1 MASWKKVLV
10 SGSSID
16 VAGITLG
23 GTAISS
29 TAAELN
35 LLDGVSGLVQ
45 ADFTKL
51 AAVDATAAELN
62 IMDGG
67 TSATSTT
74 IVNADRVVVN
84 DNGTMKQ
91 VAVTDLD
98 TYFSATT
105 KTLTNKTINADQLS
119 GTVANARLDAQLQ
132 DVAGLAVTDGGVII
146 GDGSNFVLETGATL
160 RTSLGLGT
168 GNDVQH
174 AEITGSDA
182 LFSGTVTANAFAGDG
197 SGLTGVSAGSLDIDN
212 FTELDATPHAT
223 QDEFLISDNGTEKR
237 VSMTNVANGAF
248 ALVSGDAT
256 IAAGGALTIGNDK
269 VTNAKL
275 ANIAQG
281 SVKVGGSSNAPT
293 DLDASGDGKILVG
306 DGTDVNSVS
315 VSGDITLANNGAVA
329 IASGVVVNAD
339 INSSAAIA
347 YSKLAALSSG
357 NILVGNGSNVAT
369 SVAMSGDVG
378 IANNGAT
385 TIADGAVDTAQL
397 AADAVTAAKIEDD
410 AISGEHLDVTAI
422 TDQTDLGNAFADADT
437 LLVYDASGTALAEG
451 TVKNLAN
458 YMQNE
463 LTFTSNTDVDVSVSN
478 LKTRL
483 ASNLGDVTIGDA
495 NDNVTILGNLTVS
508 GTKTELQT
516 ANLNVE
522 DQFILL
528 DSGSGGGTD
537 TGIIFGGSADT
548 ANSGYALGWDDSAG
562 VFGISAEIASD
573 ATSLGTLSGKLGYIE
588 TSTAVPSSAPT
599 RQGVGSIH
607 VKTDDET
614 IWIYS

>member
-35 LLDGVSGLVQ
+35 LLDGVSGLVK
-45 ADFTKL
+45 ADLTKL

-74 IVNADRVVVN
+74 IADADRVVVN

-98 TYFSATT
+98 TYFSATS
-105 KTLTNKTINADQLS
+105 KTLTNKTINASQLS

-132 DVAGLAVTDGGVII
+132 DVAALAVTDGGVIV

-168 GNDVQH
+168 GNNVQH

-182 LFSGTVTANAFAGDG
+182 LFSGTITANAFSGDG

-212 FTELDATPHAT
+212 FSELTSTPHAT

-237 VSMTNVANGAF
+237 VNMTRVANGAF

-256 IAAGGALTIGNDK
+256 IAAGGALTIGAGVVENSMLADDA
-269 VTNAKL
+269 VGADELAANA
-275 ANIAQG
+275 
-281 SVKVGGSSNAPT
+281 
-293 DLDASGDGKILVG
+293 
-306 DGTDVNSVS
+306 
-315 VSGDITLANNGAVA
+315 
-329 IASGVVVNAD
+329 VVNASVAS
-339 INSSAAIA
+339 NAAIA

-369 SVAMSGDVG
+369 SVAMSGDVT

-463 LTFTSNTDVDVSVSN
+463 LTFTTNTNTGADMSTST
-478 LKTRL
+478 LKTKL
-483 ASNLGDVTIGDA
+483 SANLGDVTIGDA
-495 NDNVTILGNLTVS
+495 NDNVTILGNLTVA

-537 TGIIFGGSADT
+537 TGIIFGGSSDT

-588 TSTAVPSSAPT
+588 ASAEVPASAPT

-607 VKTDDET
+607 IKTDDET

>member
-23 GTAISS
+23 GSAITS

-35 LLDGVSGLVQ
+35 LLDGVSGLVK

-51 AAVDATAAELN
+51 AAVDSTATELN
-62 IMDGG
+62 LLDGVTG
-67 TSATSTT
+67 TLVTEA
-74 IVNADRVVVN
+74 
-84 DNGTMKQ
+84 GTQ
-91 VAVTDLD
+91 
-98 TYFSATT
+98 
-105 KTLTNKTINADQLS
+105 TLTNKTINASQLS
-119 GTVANARLDAQLQ
+119 GTIANARLDQQLQ
-132 DVAGLAVTDGGVII
+132 DVAGLAVTNGGVIV

-168 GNDVQH
+168 GNNVQH
-174 AEITGSDA
+174 AQITGSTA
-182 LFSGTVTANAFAGDG
+182 LFSGTVTANAFSGDG
-197 SGLTGVSAGSLDIDN
+197 SGLTGVSGDFPTTHDVGISH
-212 FTELDATPHAT
+212 DATKFSVNDGASK
-223 QDEFLISDNGTEKR
+223 FISGSQIKGY
-237 VSMTNVANGAF
+237 VYGG
-248 ALVSGDAT
+248 LSGDLTAT
-256 IAAGGALTIGNDK
+256 AAG
-269 VTNAKL
+269 V
-275 ANIAQG
+275 
-281 SVKVGGSSNAPT
+281 V
-293 DLDASGDGKILVG
+293 
-306 DGTDVNSVS
+306 
-315 VSGDITLANNGAVA
+315 TLANNSVSQAQLDDDAVGANELA
-329 IASGVVVNAD
+329 DDAVVNASVAS
-339 INSSAAIA
+339 NAAIA
-347 YSKLAALSSG
+347 FSKLASLTSAR
-357 NILVGNGSNVAT
+357 ILVGNGSNVAT
-369 SVAMSGDVG
+369 SVAMSGDVTIG
-378 IANNGAT
+378 NDGAT
-385 TIADGAVDTAQL
+385 TIANGAVDTAQL

-437 LLVYDASGTALAEG
+437 LLVYDSSGTSLAEG

-463 LTFTSNTDVDVSVSN
+463 LTFTTNTDVDVSVSN

-483 ASNLGDVTIGDA
+483 GSNLGDVSIGDT
-495 NDNVTILGNLTVS
+495 NDNITILGNLTVQ

-588 TSTAVPSSAPT
+588 TSTSVPSSAPT

>member
-35 LLDGVSGLVQ
+35 LLDGVSGLVK

-51 AAVDATAAELN
+51 AAVNSTATELN
-62 IMDGG
+62 LLDGVTG
-67 TSATSTT
+67 TLVTT
-74 IVNADRVVVN
+74 A
-84 DNGTMKQ
+84 GTQ
-91 VAVTDLD
+91 
-98 TYFSATT
+98 
-105 KTLTNKTINADQLS
+105 TLTNKTINASQLS
-119 GTVANARLDAQLQ
+119 GTVANARLDQQLQ
-132 DVAGLAVTDGGVII
+132 DVAGLAVTDGGVIV

-168 GNDVQH
+168 ADDVQH

-182 LFSGTVTANAFAGDG
+182 LFSGTVSANAFSGDG

-212 FTELDATPHAT
+212 FSELTSTPHAT

-237 VSMTNVANGAF
+237 VNMTRVANGAF
-248 ALVSGDAT
+248 ALVSSDAT
-256 IAAGGALTIGNDK
+256 IAAGGALTIANDA

-306 DGTDVNSVS
+306 DGTDVNSVA
-315 VSGDITLANNGAVA
+315 VSGDITLGNDGEVA

-339 INSSAAIA
+339 INSNAAIA

-369 SVAMSGDVG
+369 SVAMSGHVG
-378 IANNGAT
+378 IANDGAT
-385 TIADGAVDTAQL
+385 TIADGVVDTAQL

-463 LTFTSNTDVDVSVSN
+463 LTFTTNTNTGADMSVST
-478 LKTRL
+478 LKTKL
-483 ASNLGDVTIGDA
+483 ASNLGTATIGDS
-495 NDNVTILGNLTVS
+495 NDTIVIAGNLTVQ

-548 ANSGYALGWDDSAG
+548 TNSGYAIGWDDSAG

-588 TSTAVPSSAPT
+588 TSTSVPSSAPT

>member
-35 LLDGVSGLVQ
+35 LLDGVSGLVK

-51 AAVDATAAELN
+51 AAVNSTATELN
-62 IMDGG
+62 LLDGVTG
-67 TSATSTT
+67 TLVTT
-74 IVNADRVVVN
+74 A
-84 DNGTMKQ
+84 GTQ
-91 VAVTDLD
+91 
-98 TYFSATT
+98 
-105 KTLTNKTINADQLS
+105 TLTNKTINASQLS
-119 GTVANARLDAQLQ
+119 GTVANARLDQQLQ
-132 DVAGLAVTDGGVII
+132 DVAGLAVTDGGVIV

-168 GNDVQH
+168 ADDVQH

-182 LFSGTVTANAFAGDG
+182 LFSGTVSANAFSGDG

-212 FTELDATPHAT
+212 FSELTSTPHAT

-237 VSMTNVANGAF
+237 VNMTRVANGAF
-248 ALVSGDAT
+248 ALVSSDAT
-256 IAAGGALTIGNDK
+256 IAAGGALTIANDA

-306 DGTDVNSVS
+306 DGTDVNSVA
-315 VSGDITLANNGAVA
+315 VSGDITLGNDGEVA

-339 INSSAAIA
+339 INSNAAIA

-369 SVAMSGDVG
+369 SVAMSGHVG
-378 IANNGAT
+378 IANDGAT
-385 TIADGAVDTAQL
+385 TIADGVVDTAQL

-463 LTFTSNTDVDVSVSN
+463 LTFTTNTNTGADMSVST
-478 LKTRL
+478 LKTKL
-483 ASNLGDVTIGDA
+483 ASNLGTATIGDS
-495 NDNVTILGNLTVS
+495 NDTIVIAGNLTVQ

-516 ANLNVE
+516 TNLNVE

-537 TGIIFGGSADT
+537 TGIIFGGSSDT
-548 ANSGYALGWDDSAG
+548 TNSGYAIGWDDSAG

-588 TSTAVPSSAPT
+588 TSTSVPSSAPT